1 MSAVAQAESV
11 MTLGRP
17 PAPSPYGPITFAG
30 AFAGKG
36 WAGHISI
43 VVSFDGR
50 TVMSVTGIA
59 PGTCEDEEFGTTIPG
74 RDGASGAEF
83 RAYRN
88 FTARIGND
96 GSFSRKNVRT
106 TRPKREPRMAVTF
119 SITGTFDGNVV
130 RGRVDARTVTEYD
143 ACTANAAFSARR
155 VR

>member
-1 MSAVAQAESV
+1 MRRLRTPGDSAA
-11 MTLGRP
+11 P

-30 AFAGKG
+30 AFAGKS
-36 WAGHISI
+36 WTGHISI

-50 TVMSVTGIA
+50 TVTSAYGIA

-88 FTARIGND
+88 FATRIGND

-130 RGRVDARTVTEYD
+130 RGHVDARTVTEYD